1 MDLMAEVENNRLK
14 IDYSIKKVVFTKK
27 NSVYKCFIDMP
38 IGVDFSGW
46 TSCDNQFWG
55 KYWEL

>member
-1 MDLMAEVENNRLK
+1 MAEVENNRLK
-14 IDYSIKKVVFTKK
+14 IDYSIKKVVFTRK